1 MLKILRFTSVRLFL
15 AAESA
20 LYIWFLLLDLFGAD
34 SRYVKYAAI
43 VLCFLFALCLALRGG
58 DRLMAAALGLTVAAD
73 TFLLLLDELYAL
85 GVALFL
91 LVQVLYLFRIRR
103 DTGRQTHL
111 YLRLALLSVALC
123 LAYLLASLTPLHIL
137 AAVYFSVFLGNVIE
151 CPRGGL
157 FFWGLLLFLCCDIC
171 VGIRNAPALFPVR
184 LERFAHIG
192 MWLFYLPGQ
201 VLLALSGMTVSFQER
216 STT

>member
-1 MLKILRFTSVRLFL
+1 MKILRFTSVRLFL

-20 LYIWFLLLDLFGAD
+20 LYVWFLLADLFGAD
-34 SRYVKYAAI
+34 SKYVKYTAI
-43 VLCFLFALCLALRGG
+43 VLCFLFALYLALRGG

-73 TFLLLLDELYAL
+73 TFLLLLEDLYGL

-91 LVQVLYLFRIRR
+91 LVQILYLFRIRR
-103 DTGRQTHL
+103 DTGRQTRL
-111 YLRLALLSVALC
+111 YLRLALLSVVLC
-123 LAYLLASLTPLHIL
+123 LEYLLALLTPLHIL
-137 AAVYFSVFLGNVIE
+137 AAVYFSAFIGNVIE

-171 VGIRNAPALFPVR
+171 VGISNAPALFPVR
-184 LERFAHIG
+184 WERFAHIG

-201 VLLALSGMTVSFQER
+201 VLLVLSGITVSFKER
-216 STT
+216 STV

>member
-1 MLKILRFTSVRLFL
+1 MRILRFSSVRLFL
-15 AAESA
+15 SAESA

-34 SRYVKYAAI
+34 SKYVKYAAI

-73 TFLLLLDELYAL
+73 TFLLLLEELYAL

-123 LAYLLASLTPLHIL
+123 LAYLLASFTPLHIL

-157 FFWGLLLFLCCDIC
+157 FFWGLVLFLCCDIC

-216 STT
+216 SST